1 MAKAWADVVSSE
13 QFQSLPA
20 DAKETARQ
28 QYFEQVIAPQVP
40 ANDVGFAKDQFLKST
55 SLTPTVKK
63 PAPKAAPSDEYDFG
77 SPMGT
82 GAEEI
87 MAVAVAQPKP
97 KFKSVL
103 NTEYTPEYDR
113 EDLIRS
119 SNRKYVEQGVE
130 EGNRLAE
137 VGKQKLAI
145 QKAGRDRL
153 RKEAEAEDYGFLN
166 FAQDSGLDLSK
177 GAVGL
182 GEMYVGL
189 LNLTSGGAAGRV
201 LGKMGFNPD
210 RTTEFLN
217 GLQSITR
224 KNARQNVKEAEGFL
238 GTLEALAVN
247 PTELIGSVVESLPG
261 TVTSGAA
268 GGKFVRMIA
277 GKAALEAK
285 SLGLVGQQ
293 AQDFIRDK
301 VKDQAYRIAL
311 VTGSTEGAQTAG
323 SIAEKARQKDKDW
336 SDYVMPALAAGLG
349 TAAISSVSGK
359 VAQKFGIGDIE
370 TNIAARSAGIKDIAT
385 GEGAYLT
392 KLFKEVFKEGVL
404 EELPQGIQEQIF
416 TNVATGRPWD
426 ENVDKAAAQSLV
438 AGIAMAGGHSTGV
451 ALLQKTSELAKKTLG
466 PREGAYRQDTSYEG
480 EAERIARS
488 KGFLTPESAPGK
500 TTTTDMNLGAVG
512 QERPGADTSTTPPP
526 PEKTQKEKT
535 IDALTARIASRG
547 VDEAEARAAATLAVE
562 EEERKRLARDEEAA
576 KELPTYYPKEP
587 NSRVEQIFQDAVDNG
602 MDPVEAREFAIK
614 QAAQEKKDDDL
625 ATRQLRKKAK
635 GKTNVEQPISGAVG
649 TSTSVAGQPDT
660 ELPAGGTTGV
670 DTGGVDATGQNVT
683 GTVGGETAQPPALS
697 TAKQD
702 TPFVMRSANEQE
714 QSITSGAVVTLP
726 LPGGAKAIFTQ
737 NGDGDIELIA
747 PNGKA
752 DKVVRAHDPREGS
765 VQSLANFPDYVPEPL
780 RQLMLDYQQAARE
793 QYYAEGDSKV
803 AAQQRLTEIQNKIT
817 DTVVS
822 LETKAAPTE
831 TKPQPYTLTRGA
843 VTPEAVGALS
853 DEQLDTE
860 LTNTSLSDAEYGFV
874 KEEIT
879 QRQEGNKSGPETS
892 ETVETTQ
899 EGQAPPTTGAV
910 AGKTRGRPP
919 VQQTHVVAD
928 NSSGGFDHVANGEV
942 VETYKTKKQATA
954 AVNLA
959 KAKDKGDAV
968 KIAKF
973 QAELDASL
981 ASKGKGRPAKT
992 VSEEG
997 AEELSREEKVE
1008 LNALESALETYN
1020 SPASKDSI
1028 ANAAMYISEVANDK
1042 TAPEAV
1048 RNRAKQMLEEEI
1060 DPKDIPKKLR
1070 SADAKVGKADT
1081 GFSKL
1086 TTGSQAIA
1094 HIIKTGNLFQRFVA
1108 QRIRNFVTNV
1118 KFVVVERGD
1127 GTPANILKELEGARG
1142 LFEYTPGSKQRTVY
1156 VRGSSFGNQQGINI
1170 ITVLHELLHAA
1181 TASRIEAGL
1190 FKGFRN
1196 SSLQKFMREMESLM
1210 KSVESEYRLG
1220 VNRGT
1225 VSSDLQDL
1233 VEADAENVEFDSRG
1247 RPKFQIFNDAN
1258 EFLAYGMSS
1267 PEFQKFLMSVR
1278 GKRGTGFSGFVNNIR
1293 DLFGINQGEATA
1305 FSDLI
1310 DITDKML
1317 GTRLTPIKQ
1326 GKITLQQ
1333 RTTKP
1338 GTLSKTAHPDTRA
1351 QREIDA
1357 DVNKALTGVAISKN
1371 AEKLAD
1377 EVSLLNAATDPRK
1390 FLEILNIAYDVG
1402 ERNTKAVMVN
1412 FATTDFLAQDWGGS
1426 QVPELKNLNKL
1437 IQEMHGMSA
1446 RLIEGAADPSNV
1458 IANAMKAEPSLIT
1471 KLSVAAY
1478 TTTNAEIDPTSD
1490 KRSALLNKMFTDL
1503 GPRGRTVYTTAR
1515 DYFTDVAA
1523 LYGKI
1528 LDDQINNLSIT
1539 SQDKANLLTKIK
1551 AIYEPRR
1558 AISPYFA
1565 LVRRGPYWLKVGG
1578 GQGRQFFMFQSQ
1590 IQRDYVALRLAISR
1604 KNQTASRA
1612 EGSALL
1618 EEAYQDKSMQAGN
1631 NVGALRKASYQSSK
1645 MLTGLFDAIDGMQ
1658 LSGLTPEQAEVQRET
1673 LKDTAYELYL
1683 MTLPEQSFRNKFLSR
1698 EGIPGYSTDFLQNF
1712 SDTAVTMA
1720 TQLARIKYAPKIR
1733 ASLSAA
1739 QDSIEGKP
1747 DLEPFVDEMS
1757 DRVDLE
1763 LPGAKT
1769 SSLLRSGLSSALQT
1783 GANFLSRA
1791 AYIHYLS
1798 SASSALLQPLSIV
1811 QFGLP
1816 LLGARHGYTATAAE
1830 MVKLFKVWNSYGVST
1845 PNSDGTVSYHMP
1857 SLRGSKGMTPLENR
1871 ALTAMIGRNV
1881 AQATLASEML
1891 ARKNKPT
1898 TQSLSRVRNAL
1909 GKGWWGLSGGLLM
1922 HSAERI
1928 AQEIVYLTSFRLS
1941 YRNALKAFKKSVR
1954 YTSAPNVMARRKLI
1968 EDFEDAKFQDWVD
1981 QAVVDTHESLGNMA
1995 GENRPPLMRNPGGQ
2009 LLLQFNMF
2017 PLHAVIHLGKN
2028 FFRMIKPM
2036 KQEKRWEATKIFFG
2050 TMGATTILFGAV
2062 ALPMVM
2068 TIIGFLNGMWRSNRE
2083 NLPKEL
2089 QDLDWYDWFRT
2100 QWLPQY
2106 LSGFETSGYIGGK
2119 KVRESLVDIIDRG
2132 FLNKFTGADF
2142 SSRGSLANLFIREGK
2157 EARTTREAAEN
2168 VIIEKAGASV
2178 NQFLAYMDAYQAY
2191 KMGDY
2196 RTAAEKAAPA
2206 FLNKGLLTYKYATE
2220 GAKDY
2225 RGAQIISKDAIST
2238 GELIWQAIGFRSDLL
2253 ANAQNVNFKMTG
2265 IERKIENER
2274 SEILKKITLHDESKN
2289 LKEYTK
2295 AWAEKDKFNKHYPW
2309 TQIEDETI
2317 DKALESAR
2325 EKRAMSW
2332 KGTQVTEKNA
2342 PYTVPAITR
2351 SRMDIEARE
2360 KEAAQRKK
2368 VELNNMANK

>member
-13 QFQSLPA
+13 QFQSLPT
-20 DAKETARQ
+20 DAKEIARQ

-40 ANDVGFAKDQFLKST
+40 EGDVGLAKDQFLKST
-55 SLTPTVKK
+55 SLTPAAKK
-63 PAPKAAPSDEYDFG
+63 VASKATPKATEPEAGYDFG
-77 SPMGT
+77 
-82 GAEEI
+82 AA
-87 MAVAVAQPKP
+87 MAADIALVEAPK
-97 KFKSVL
+97 KRSVMEGQQMPAPL
-103 NTEYTPEYDR
+103 PTED
-113 EDLIRS
+113 
-119 SNRKYVEQGVE
+119 KYVVNPEFVNAVKAQLDATPPEQRQAALAKLIQRPDVYGRAARAIAGRYEVANKVESKVLRRRTDPRFEVQTERFEEQGLRPE
-130 EGNRLAE
+130 IAAGQARLQAL
-137 VGKQKLAI
+137 Q
-145 QKAGRDRL
+145 GRIKPDFQQLKPDVIGERIA
-153 RKEAEAEDYGFLN
+153 AEAEKQAAELKDAGFWERVQ
-166 FAQDSGLDLSK
+166 A
-177 GAVGL
+177 GAVSDITKSG
-182 GEMYVGL
+182 MGL
-189 LNLTSGGAAGRV
+189 LHAAADVVGDDQFANE
-201 LGKMGFNPD
+201 L
-210 RTTEFLN
+210 L
-217 GLQSITR
+217 
-224 KNARQNVKEAEGFL
+224 NARRMEVARGKAIPEGKGVFEKSAQ
-238 GTLEALAVN
+238 GAMASLATQAPMMV
-247 PTELIGSVVESLPG
+247 LSVVTG
-261 TVTSGAA
+261 TAA
-268 GGKFVRMIA
+268 PVLAQVAVQKF
-277 GKAALEAK
+277 G
-285 SLGLVGQQ
+285 
-293 AQDFIRDK
+293 D
-301 VKDQAYRIAL
+301 AY
-311 VTGSTEGAQTAG
+311 SEG
-323 SIAEKARQKDKDW
+323 R
-336 SDYVMPALAAGLG
+336 AAGL
-349 TAAISSVSGK
+349 SGEASTTRA
-359 VAQKFGIGDIE
+359 V
-370 TNIAARSAGIKDIAT
+370 
-385 GEGAYLT
+385 
-392 KLFKEVFKEGVL
+392 
-404 EELPQGIQEQIF
+404 
-416 TNVATGRPWD
+416 
-426 ENVDKAAAQSLV
+426 SLV
-438 AGIAMAGGHSTGV
+438 AAEVMFERFGMTKALAGLRGYIAENGV
-451 ALLQKTSELAKKTLG
+451 RGVPEYLAKAIASEIPPEMATTLTQYGIDVVPGIGINKNPSLVGLYKQLEETLRQTVLQAGATAGITTAGVKGVQAVSKAIG
-466 PREGAYRQDTSYEG
+466 PREGAYQQDTSYEG

-488 KGFLTPESAPGK
+488 KGFLTSEDAPGK
-500 TTTTDMNLGAVG
+500 KTNMGTDLGALG
-512 QERPGADTSTTPPP
+512 EERPGEDALTTPPP
-526 PEKTQKEKT
+526 PAKTQKEKT
-535 IDALTARIASRG
+535 IDAMTARIASRG

-587 NSRVEQIFQDAVDNG
+587 NSRVERIFQDAVDGG
-602 MDPVEAREFAIK
+602 MDPIEAREFAIK

-625 ATRQLRKKAK
+625 ATRQLRKKTK
-635 GKTNVEQPISGAVG
+635 GKTNVGQPISETVGA
-649 TSTSVAGQPDT
+649 STSMAGQPGAGR
-660 ELPAGGTTGV
+660 PAGGTTGV
-670 DTGGVDATGQNVT
+670 DTGGVDATGQDAT
-683 GTVGGETAQPPALS
+683 GTVGGETAQPPALTGQEVIQKLNADNEAMATS
-697 TAKQD
+697 IAAIGENKPAAVTD

-803 AAQQRLTEIQNKIT
+803 AAQQRLSEIQNKIT
-817 DTVVS
+817 DTVTS
-822 LETKAAPTE
+822 LETE
-831 TKPQPYTLTRGA
+831 GA
-843 VTPEAVGALS
+843 DVGIETPE
-853 DEQLDTE
+853 T
-860 LTNTSLSDAEYGFV
+860 
-874 KEEIT
+874 I
-879 QRQEGNKSGPETS
+879 
-892 ETVETTQ
+892 ETTQ
-899 EGQAPPTTGAV
+899 EGQAAPTTGAV

-919 VQQTHVVAD
+919 APPEVKAQVKVSRNEQNRINNDAEYNRKKFAAQLNQTLTP
-928 NSSGGFDHVANGEV
+928 E
-942 VETYKTKKQATA
+942 Q
-954 AVNLA
+954 
-959 KAKDKGDAV
+959 
-968 KIAKF
+968 I
-973 QAELDASL
+973 
-981 ASKGKGRPAKT
+981 
-992 VSEEG
+992 
-997 AEELSREEKVE
+997 EELSFEEAE
-1008 LNALESALETYN
+1008 QAEIDARQSRRSALRGLLELQGNPNIARGSAVGKRISADIKN
-1020 SPASKDSI
+1020 SKATEAELADIRRGIKAAEDVLTGPKEDVLGTVAASGVSGKTD
-1028 ANAAMYISEVANDK
+1028 AKISK
-1042 TAPEAV
+1042 
-1048 RNRAKQMLEEEI
+1048 
-1060 DPKDIPKKLR
+1060 
-1070 SADAKVGKADT
+1070 SSDAKVGKADT

-1108 QRIRNFVTNV
+1108 QRIRNFMVDV
-1118 KFVVVERGD
+1118 KFVVVEKGD
-1127 GTPANILKELEGARG
+1127 ATPANILKELEGARG
-1142 LFEYTPGSKQRTVY
+1142 LFEYTPGVKERTIY
-1156 VRGSSFGNQQGINI
+1156 VRGSSFGDQQGINV

-1181 TASRIEAGL
+1181 TSSRITAGL
-1190 FKGFRN
+1190 LRGFKN
-1196 SSLQKFMREMESLM
+1196 ASLQKFMREMESLM
-1210 KSVESEYRLG
+1210 KSVENEYRLG
-1220 VNRGT
+1220 ANRGT

-1233 VEADAENVEFDSRG
+1233 VETDAENVEFDSRG

-1267 PEFQKFLMSVR
+1267 PVFQKFLMSIQ
-1278 GKRGTGFSGFVNNIR
+1278 GKRNTGFTGFVNSIR

-1317 GTRLTPIKQ
+1317 KTRLTPIEQ
-1326 GKITLQQ
+1326 GKTTLQQ

-1357 DVNKALTGVAISKN
+1357 DVNKALNGVAISKN
-1371 AEKLAD
+1371 AEDLAD
-1377 EVSLLNAATDPRK
+1377 EVSVLSVATDPRK
-1390 FLEILNIAYDVG
+1390 FLEVLNIAYNVG

-1458 IANAMKAEPSLIT
+1458 IANAMRAEPSLIT
-1471 KLSVAAY
+1471 KLSEASY
-1478 TTTNAEIDPTSD
+1478 TTTNAEIDPSSD
-1490 KRSALLNKMFTDL
+1490 KRSALLNKMFADL
-1503 GPRGRTVYTTAR
+1503 GPKGRTVYTTAR

-1578 GQGRQFFMFQSQ
+1578 GQGRQFFMFKSQ
-1590 IQRDYVALRLAISR
+1590 IQRDYVALRIAISR
-1604 KNQTASRA
+1604 KNMSASRA
-1612 EGSALL
+1612 EGHALV
-1618 EEAYQDKSMQAGN
+1618 EEAYRDKSMQIGN

-1645 MLTGLFDAIDGMQ
+1645 MLTGLFDAVDNMQ
-1658 LSGLTPEQAEVQRET
+1658 LSGLTPEQADTQRET

-1720 TQLARIKYAPKIR
+1720 TQLARVKYAPKIR

-1739 QDSIEGKP
+1739 QDSIEGQV
-1747 DLEPFVDEMS
+1747 DLEPFVNEMS

-1769 SSLLRSGLSSALQT
+1769 SSFLKSGLSSALEA
-1783 GANFLSRA
+1783 GANLLSRA

-1798 SASSALLQPLSIV
+1798 SASSALLQPLSIL

-1816 LLGARHGYTATAAE
+1816 LLGARHGYTETAAE
-1830 MVKLFKVWNSYGVST
+1830 MVKLFKVWNSYGIST
-1845 PNSDGTVSYHMP
+1845 PNSDGSVTYHMP
-1857 SLRGSKGMTPLENR
+1857 SLRGSRGMTPLENR

-1881 AQATLASEML
+1881 GQVTLASEML

-1898 TQSLSRVRNAL
+1898 TQSLSRTREVL

-1941 YRNALKAFKKSVR
+1941 YRNALKKFKKSVR
-1954 YTSAPNVMARRKLI
+1954 YTSAPNVMAKRKLI
-1968 EDFEDAKFQDWVD
+1968 EDFENEKFQDWID

-1995 GENRPPLMRNPGGQ
+1995 SENRPPLMRNPGGQ
-2009 LLLQFNMF
+2009 LVLQFNMF
-2017 PLHAVIHLGKN
+2017 PLHAITHLGKN

-2036 KQEKRWEATKIFFG
+2036 KQERRWEATKIFFG
-2050 TMGATTILFGAV
+2050 TMGMTTVLFGAV

-2100 QWLPQY
+2100 QWLPKY
-2106 LSGFETSGYIGGK
+2106 LSGFETSGYLGGK

-2132 FLNKFTGADF
+2132 ILNKLTGADF

-2168 VIIEKAGASV
+2168 VLIEKLGASV
-2178 NQFLAYMDAYQAY
+2178 NQFLAYTDAYQAY

-2220 GAKDY
+2220 GAKDF

-2238 GELIWQAIGFRSDLL
+2238 GELVWQAIGFRSDLL
-2253 ANAQNVNFKMTG
+2253 ANAQGVNFKMIG

-2274 SEILKKITLHDESKN
+2274 SEILNRITKHDESKN

-2295 AWAEKDKFNKHYPW
+2295 AWAAKDKFNKNYPW
-2309 TQIEDETI
+2309 NQIEDETI
-2317 DKALESAR
+2317 DKALEAAR
-2325 EKRAMSW
+2325 EKRGMSW

-2351 SRMDIEARE
+2351 SRMDIEERE
-2360 KEAAQRKK
+2360 KEAAKRKI
-2368 VELNNMANK
+2368 ELKNLVK